1 LRKKK
6 KGNEYYKKKEF
17 ENAIVHYTKA
27 IEEDKEDIVYRSNLA
42 AVYYE
47 MGKYEECIKECEE
60 AVNVGR
66 YYFADFKSISRV
78 YHRMG
83 NAYTSLT
90 NYDEAIKAYNH
101 ALTENRNPESLNALK
116 KVEKLKEK
124 KDQDAYHDPRIAEEE
139 KEKGNE
145 AFKNGNIEEAIKRYA
160 EAIKRD
166 PKNEI
171 YYSNRAAAYTKVGE
185 YKLAEA
191 DCDKSLELN
200 PNFVKAY
207 TRKGTCQYFMKQ
219 YHKCLETYDKGL
231 KIEPDNQEL
240 IDGTKRTLDA
250 INRQQSG
257 ERDEAAVKSAMND
270 PEIQEILTDPVMQQ
284 ILSAMQR
291 DPKTATHYLRDP
303 AVSTKINKLVAAGV
317 LQVK

>member
-1 LRKKK
+1 MEFDR
-6 KGNEYYKKKEF
+6 EDMVYK
-17 ENAIVHYTKA
+17 N
-27 IEEDKEDIVYRSNLA
+27 NLA

-66 YYFADFKSISRV
+66 TYFADYKLISRA

-83 NAYTSLT
+83 NAYTALQK
-90 NYDEAIKAYNH
+90 YDEAIKAYNS

-124 KDQDAYHDPRIAEEE
+124 KDQDAYIDPKLAEEE
-139 KEKGNE
+139 KDKGND
-145 AFKNGNIEEAIKRYA
+145 AFKNGNIEEAIKRYS

-185 YKLAEA
+185 YKLAET
-191 DCDKSLELN
+191 DCDKCLELN
-200 PNFVKAY
+200 PNFVKAFS
-207 TRKGTCQYFMKQ
+207 RKGTCQYFMKQ

-231 KIEPDNQEL
+231 KIEPENQEL
-240 IDGTKRTLDA
+240 IEGTKRTLDA
-250 INRQQSG
+250 INRQSTG

-270 PEIQEILTDPVMQQ
+270 PEIQDILTDPVMQQ
-284 ILSAMQR
+284 ILSTMQR

-303 AVSTKINKLVAAGV
+303 AVSAKINKLVAAGV